1 MALELGL
8 TNRSLQRILK
18 EDIAFKPYKKCKR
31 HGLTDAQKKKRLV
44 RSCELLRG
52 HASGDLDGLVFSDEK
67 LFSVEEKLNSQNTRI
82 YAFSVEDIP
91 EEIRTVQRFQKEDKV
106 MIWAG
111 ISKIGKFPLVFI
123 ESGVRINA
131 HYYIENV
138 LKPVVKVHGER
149 MYPNRNWTFQQDS
162 APAHKAKITQAW
174 CRSNLSNFISTSEW
188 PPCSPDLN
196 PMDYSIWGIL
206 EARVNAKRHKSIE
219 ALRATLTREWEKLSM
234 ENVRAAIDAWP
245 KRLKGVRKAKGGH
258 IE

>member
-1 MALELGL
+1 M
-8 TNRSLQRILK
+8 
-18 EDIAFKPYKKCKR
+18 
-31 HGLTDAQKKKRLV
+31 
-44 RSCELLRG
+44 
-52 HASGDLDGLVFSDEK
+52 DL
-67 LFSVEEKLNSQNTRI
+67 
-82 YAFSVEDIP
+82 
-91 EEIRTVQRFQKEDKV
+91 
-106 MIWAG
+106 
-111 ISKIGKFPLVFI
+111 SK
-123 ESGVRINA
+123 
-131 HYYIENV
+131 
-138 LKPVVKVHGER
+138 
-149 MYPNRNWTFQQDS
+149 DS